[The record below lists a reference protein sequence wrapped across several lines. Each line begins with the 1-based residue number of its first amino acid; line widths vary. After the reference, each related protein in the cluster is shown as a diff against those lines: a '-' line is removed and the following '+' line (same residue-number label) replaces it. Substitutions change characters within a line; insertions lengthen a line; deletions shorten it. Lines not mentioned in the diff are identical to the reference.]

1 MPLLVVPLAPDDVPG
16 LTVGE
21 WDSLCACERVYFEQ
35 AGHPLAGRLA
45 EAGVPSAPVDSLPAS
60 GGGSSDGA
68 LLGVVC
74 DPDSPRV
81 LELARAG
88 ASITSGPAGRIDDLS
103 AASAA
108 PVVRRAVASLGRVAV
123 VMARLRSADGCPWDV
138 EQTHESLVPY
148 LTEETDEVVAAIT
161 ALSARPAGDVSASAS
176 LADELGDLLLQ
187 VLFHARIA
195 EQDGRFDIAGV
206 ADGLTAKLV
215 RRHPHVFGDAKVSG
229 PADVVRNWEQIK
241 QAETRPNRAL

>member
-35 AGHPLAGRLA
+35 VGHPLADRLA
-45 EAGVPSAPVDSLPAS
+45 EAGVRSAPVASLPAS
-60 GGGSSDGA
+60 AGGSSEGES
-68 LLGVVC
+68 LGVVC

-88 ASITSGPAGRIDDLS
+88 ASISSGPAESLDDLS
-103 AASAA
+103 AAWAA

-148 LTEETDEVVAAIT
+148 LTEEADEVVAAIT
-161 ALSARPAGDVSASAS
+161 ALSARPAGDLSASAS

-187 VLFHARIA
+187 VVFHARIA

-215 RRHPHVFGDAKVSG
+215 RRHPHVFGDVKVSG

-241 QAETRPNRAL
+241 QVETRPNRAL

>member
-21 WDSLCACERVYFEQ
+21 WDSLCACERVYFEK

-68 LLGVVC
+68 SLGVVC

-88 ASITSGPAGRIDDLS
+88 ASVTSGSAGRLDDLS
-103 AASAA
+103 AAWAA
-108 PVVRRAVASLGRVAV
+108 PVIRRAVASLGRVAV

-148 LTEETDEVVAAIT
+148 LTEEADEVVAAIT
-161 ALSARPAGDVSASAS
+161 VLSTRPAGDLSASAS

-187 VLFHARIA
+187 VVFHARIA

-206 ADGLTAKLV
+206 ADGLSAKLV

-241 QAETRPNRAL
+241 QTETRPNH